1 MECVLRKANY
11 ASFNGLLRRKILS
24 IAEKCNELSDESDL
38 FIGFIDDLNQL
49 EILTKGEELDENE
62 TSIFEQTYKE
72 NIKPFLICHQLWQK
86 FRNEFNFLDLM
97 TMKFAIIFETNKT
110 KSFIKETKKLELLSA
125 KVTVIS
131 KTFI

>member
-1 MECVLRKANY
+1 MEYVLRKANY

-86 FRNEFNFLDLM
+86 FRSEFNFLDLV

-110 KSFIKETKKLELLSA
+110 KSFIKEIKKLELLSA